1 MRSVEKWSY
10 FKNLRPE
17 YREFLRYVWPFFNIM
32 HEMVNQVS
40 SEKVQKEFKIEVTSK
55 LREKAIYAIL
65 IWRNQLIFAAS
76 ANRYNYN

>member
-1 MRSVEKWSY
+1 
-10 FKNLRPE
+10 
-17 YREFLRYVWPFFNIM
+17 M
-32 HEMVNQVS
+32 HEMVKQVS
-40 SEKVQKEFKIEVTSK
+40 SEKVEKEFKIEVTSK